1 MYYFSTV
8 EKYNFKFIDRLAV
21 MFVVLA
27 EDRKQ
32 IPHAPLYARLQLKK
46 GLETK
51 ILNDGISTKTEKH
64 AWHLLMEDMEATG
77 TFNKLAI
84 SIFTIQS
91 LNSFYLLT
99 EHFELI
105 SNF

>member
-1 MYYFSTV
+1 
-8 EKYNFKFIDRLAV
+8 

-27 EDRKQ
+27 EDQKR
-32 IPHAPLYARLQLKK
+32 IPHVPLYAKLQLKK

-77 TFNKLAI
+77 TFTKLAI
-84 SIFTIQS
+84 STYIHYSVIIWNTLYCF
-91 LNSFYLLT
+91 
-99 EHFELI
+99 I
-105 SNF
+105 STS